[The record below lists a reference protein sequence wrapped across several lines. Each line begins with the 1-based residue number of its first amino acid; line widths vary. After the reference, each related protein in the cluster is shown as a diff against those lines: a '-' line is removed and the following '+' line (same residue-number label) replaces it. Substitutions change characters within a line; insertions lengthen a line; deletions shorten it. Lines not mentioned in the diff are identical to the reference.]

1 MQVNSLPPYMA
12 ARDKP
17 EPFSQFE
24 SLKDTLPESLR
35 GDEPVRGHAAER
47 SDSPHESEIEDIP
60 IEETVQNEVAD
71 FLGDNGVPVDYL
83 VNDRKDS
90 SDNGMYIQYV

>member
-1 MQVNSLPPYMA
+1 MA
-12 ARDKP
+12 ARDEP

-35 GDEPVRGHAAER
+35 DDEPVRGHAAER
-47 SDSPHESEIEDIP
+47 SDSPRESEIEDIP

-90 SDNGMYIQYV
+90 SDNGMYIQYI